1 MAIVRR
7 KSNGCR
13 RGAFKKKPMGK
24 GWAAHR
30 VTRGTT
36 KPVVR
41 IRLEGESAKKA
52 EASGESND

>member
-13 RGAFKKKPMGK
+13 RGAFKKKTMCK

-30 VTRGTT
+30 STRGTT
-36 KPVVR
+36 KPIVR
-41 IRLEGESAKKA
+41 IPLEGESARKA
-52 EASGESND
+52 EEESKSDD